1 MKLPAPV
8 APGNTNALEN
18 DPRAFGVSNQSPMIT
33 PDMIADSAPLA
44 DFPAVRP
51 ESESTLP
58 KLPTVWSKR
67 YPRH

>member
-8 APGNTNALEN
+8 APGNANALEN
-18 DPRAFGVSNQSPMIT
+18 GPRAFRVSKQLLMIT
-33 PDMIADSAPLA
+33 PDMIADSALMA

-58 KLPTVWSKR
+58 KLPTV
-67 YPRH
+67 